1 MHRLFGIKTDDD
13 GSEMRSEA
21 STLAASLATEL
32 KVFEGAEFVSL
43 REAAQEKARTL
54 RNALRKSCQAIKID
68 EDMSQGRP
76 ADAQRQ
82 QGTLHGLGIQLIR
95 AWFRKGKTLDEVIE
109 AALEVVGAMVAS
121 QARAVRIVACLMISI
136 TKKNGASPYAFWT
149 FTCRIDIS
157 TIGTK
162 SHS

>member
-1 MHRLFGIKTDDD
+1 MHRLFGIITDDD
-13 GSEMRSEA
+13 GSEMPSEA

-32 KVFEGAEFVSL
+32 KIFEGAESVDL
-43 REAAQEKARTL
+43 REAAQEKAMTL

-68 EDMSQGRP
+68 EEMSQDCP

-109 AALEVVGAMVAS
+109 AALEVVGATLAS
-121 QARAVRIVACLMISI
+121 QARAVRILACFMISI
-136 TKKNGASPYAFWT
+136 TNQMAPVRMRSGLLPVGS
-149 FTCRIDIS
+149 I
-157 TIGTK
+157 
-162 SHS
+162 